1 VHCVLLLSL
10 FVLYL
15 FSLYS
20 CAKNFQWFKQSMAT
34 ILKLTQK
41 FRGTEITRFTLVFSP
56 MQMFHFLYFLMLH
69 KQTIDLKKN
78 INVCAMHLFSFISHF
93 SSWCQFKK
101 RQLCLCK
108 YHFDVDSCFFLRQQ
122 MTLSASYLLLH
133 ALHFL
138 KTKKQTEE
146 CKIGSK

>member
-1 VHCVLLLSL
+1 MCVTSFFICSLSL
-10 FVLYL
+10 F
-15 FSLYS
+15 SLLM
-20 CAKNFQWFKQSMAT
+20 C
-34 ILKLTQK
+34 QK
-41 FRGTEITRFTLVFSP
+41 FPVIQAINGYYFETNTEIQRNRDYTIHISFFSNENVW
-56 MQMFHFLYFLMLH
+56 FLYFLMLH

-101 RQLCLCK
+101 RQLCLYKC
-108 YHFDVDSCFFLRQQ
+108 HFDVDSCFFLRQQ